1 MNEWMQE
8 MISIEKCTRVQKRW
22 VLHPICFS
30 LTGETQNCNLST
42 DSIVLIQSNEYTA
55 SVPREQS
62 HMEAPG
68 CRLMNEVLS
77 HWPLQTMQGR
87 LGSASLLLLTAPV
100 SPQVHLLTF
109 SSQGKYLCR
118 VQGKM
123 PVFSSM
129 SLEFNCQMNEWNRY
143 FYQEKINK

>member
-1 MNEWMQE
+1 MLLGTIQ
-8 MISIEKCTRVQKRW
+8 IAVQKQGPQKE
-22 VLHPICFS
+22 VTVS
-30 LTGETQNCNLST
+30 
-42 DSIVLIQSNEYTA
+42 
-55 SVPREQS
+55 RE
-62 HMEAPG
+62 
-68 CRLMNEVLS
+68 
-77 HWPLQTMQGR
+77 TMQGR

-123 PVFSSM
+123 PMFSSM